1 MWQLDHK
8 KAEHWRTDAF
18 KLWCWIRLLSVLG
31 QQGDQ
36 TSPSYRKSVLKIH
49 LKDWCWNWSSG
60 TLVICCEELTHW
72 KRPWCWER
80 LRARGEGGNM
90 MRWLGG
96 TTDSVDMNL
105 SKLWEMVKDR
115 EAWHAAVQGVTKSQT
130 WLRHWTKTTVGS
142 CCKIRGVH
150 PRALITWDGD
160 WAGSSR
166 RRGRYTHTHTHTHI
180 YMYIYKVKVPQ
191 SYPTLC
197 DCMDYIVHGIFQI
210 RILEWVAY
218 PFSRGSSWLRNQT
231 EVSDGF
237 FISWGTIYRYR
248 YLYLSLYTHI
258 HTMADSHCF
267 TAETNTTL
275 QKNTLQLKN
284 KIITKKE
291 TLYIPWLE

>member
-1 MWQLDHK
+1 ML
-8 KAEHWRTDAF
+8 RF
-18 KLWCWIRLLSVLG
+18 KGS
-31 QQGDQ
+31 Q
-36 TSPSYRKSVLKIH
+36 
-49 LKDWCWNWSSG
+49 
-60 TLVICCEELTHW
+60 
-72 KRPWCWER
+72 
-80 LRARGEGGNM
+80 RARHDLGTEQKQQWEAAIKYRESIPELWSPGMVTGRAAQEGG
-90 MRWLGG
+90 
-96 TTDSVDMNL
+96 
-105 SKLWEMVKDR
+105 
-115 EAWHAAVQGVTKSQT
+115 
-130 WLRHWTKTTVGS
+130 
-142 CCKIRGVH
+142 
-150 PRALITWDGD
+150 GD
-160 WAGSSR
+160 I
-166 RRGRYTHTHTHTHI
+166 HTHTHI

-197 DCMDYIVHGIFQI
+197 DSMDYIVHGIFQI